1 MYKRVQKYRSAVA
14 MTRGDTYKVDLPA
27 AGFLSWLAL
36 EITVQQGAGAPFYTS
51 VLSKWRPVDYLDN
64 VIVRANGR
72 ADIVNVPGRIS
83 NYLAFCDQ
91 KATAYDVL
99 REYSA
104 AYNVSRQFVNFGRY
118 AWDPLF
124 GLDLS
129 EFDNIELNL
138 TNSWADTY
146 WQGSPTVTVT
156 LGFLEGA
163 GAPARA
169 KFFRKEIWRSY
180 TTASDGR
187 EYLELPV
194 GLPIRRVG
202 FQADPLIVSSDGRST
217 CPITGTLQDIKMT
230 MRSGAVTPYDEK
242 LGDLM
247 HRQYYIEGLHPFT
260 WGANAHDADHGYESG
275 IGDVRISAGISG
287 SRDGSA
293 ASTVP
298 TIKGDENM
306 PAQNNETYDIEHPT
320 QFLFGGAAYEHCVHY
335 EFGDRFPDLPL
346 LDPSKNGDGI
356 VTLELHTA
364 SGSDYASGTVRV
376 FLERLAAASDVG

>member
-27 AGFLSWLAL
+27 AGFLSWMAL
-36 EITVQQGAGAPFYTS
+36 EINVQQGAGAPFYNS
-51 VLSKWRPVDYLDN
+51 VLSKWRPIDYLDN
-64 VIVRANGR
+64 VIIRANGR
-72 ADIVNVPGRIS
+72 ADVINIPGRIC

-104 AYNVSRQFVNFGRY
+104 AGNVARLFINFGRK
-118 AWDPLF
+118 AWDSLF
-124 GLDLS
+124 GLDLGA
-129 EFDNIELNL
+129 FDNIELDL

-146 WQGSPTVTVT
+146 WQGSPTVTVH

-163 GAPARA
+163 GAPSRT
-169 KFFRKEIWRSY
+169 KFFRKEIWRTY
-180 TTASDGR
+180 TTVSDGR

-194 GLPIRRVG
+194 ALPIRRVG
-202 FQADPLIVSSDGRST
+202 FQLDPAINSDDGRSQ
-217 CPITGTLQDIKMT
+217 CPITSLLYDVKMT
-230 MRSGAVTPYDEK
+230 MKSGAVTPYDER
-242 LGDLM
+242 LADLM

-260 WGANAHDADHGYESG
+260 WGANAHAADKGYLSG
-275 IGDVRISAGISG
+275 IGDVRISAAVSG

-298 TIKGDENM
+298 TIKGDENK

-335 EFGDRFPDLPL
+335 EFGDDFPERPL
-346 LDPSKNGDGI
+346 LDPSKTGDGI
-356 VTLELHTA
+356 VELDLHTR
-364 SGSDYASGTVRV
+364 SGSDQASGTIRV
-376 FLERLAAASDVG
+376 FLDRLASAADVG